1 MKKMRS
7 PIEVFSLSFLDVI
20 SCAFGAVVMLIL
32 LAKNGEEGDFS
43 QSANVA
49 QITNSITALSQAQT
63 SLESLE
69 AQLA

>member
-32 LAKNGEEGDFS
+32 L
-43 QSANVA
+43 
-49 QITNSITALSQAQT
+49 
-63 SLESLE
+63 
-69 AQLA
+69 